1 MATLSRS
8 RAPSPNTAAS
18 KRTALR
24 ALSETDYRRLAQ
36 FRHALR
42 QFLQFSEGAAGD
54 AGLTPQQYQALV
66 AIRGLAGGEPPSVG
80 DLANWLLIEHHSAV
94 GLVDRLVAAGLIVR
108 GKQESD
114 GRRVTLVL
122 TPKAQGLLAGLV
134 DAHRAE
140 LRRLIPLM
148 KPLLSELER

>member
-1 MATLSRS
+1 MAVSSRS
-8 RAPSPNTAAS
+8 RVPSPNPSS
-18 KRTALR
+18 KRTASR
-24 ALSETDYRRLAQ
+24 ALSEGDYRRLAQ

-42 QFLQFSEGAAGD
+42 QFLHFSEGAATD
-54 AGLTPQQYQALV
+54 SGLTPQQYQALV
-66 AIRGLAGGEPPSVG
+66 AIRGLGGAEPPGVG
-80 DLANWLLIEHHSAV
+80 DLASWLLIEHHRAV

-122 TPKAQGLLAGLV
+122 TPKALGLLTGLV